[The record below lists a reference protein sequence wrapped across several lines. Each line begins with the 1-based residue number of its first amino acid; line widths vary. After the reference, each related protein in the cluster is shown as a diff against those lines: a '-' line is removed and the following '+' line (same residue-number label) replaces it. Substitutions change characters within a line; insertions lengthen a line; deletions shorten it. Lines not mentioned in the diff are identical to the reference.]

1 MIGRTNALV
10 RALVSSV
17 NGMTGTVVLNANIA
31 YDESETYQAGTIGAA
46 LNDRITDEMIDELFQ
61 EDPPEM
67 STNQL
72 SSGMRSMPTLEV
84 PEEDAEE
91 TEEVTEEITSETVEE
106 TTEPTV
112 EAVNESTEQ
121 EDNSR

>member
-46 LNDRITDEMIDELFQ
+46 LNDRITDEMID
-61 EDPPEM
+61 
-67 STNQL
+67 N
-72 SSGMRSMPTLEV
+72 
-84 PEEDAEE
+84 A
-91 TEEVTEEITSETVEE
+91 
-106 TTEPTV
+106 
-112 EAVNESTEQ
+112 
-121 EDNSR
+121 